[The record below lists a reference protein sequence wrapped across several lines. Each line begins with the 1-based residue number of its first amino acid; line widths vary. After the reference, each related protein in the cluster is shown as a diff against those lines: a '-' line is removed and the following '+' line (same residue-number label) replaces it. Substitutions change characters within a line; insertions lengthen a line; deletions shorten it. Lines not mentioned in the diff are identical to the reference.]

1 MKEILNK
8 NEAITLVSLIVTIIV
23 LIILAGVSINLILGD
38 NGIVTIAKR
47 AKENTELAK
56 VREETELNEL
66 YTQLETENPNS
77 GNPSY
82 NAITPFIDYEAD
94 NIAEI
99 VTYNGSWTA
108 TQDCAC
114 IAQIGAVQGI
124 SATVYVNGNVALA
137 TSVVTSA
144 NSTYTYVG
152 IIYVKKGQIVTTRN
166 VSGQKYNLI
175 FKPLIK

>member
-1 MKEILNK
+1 MKEILKK
-8 NEAITLVSLIVTIIV
+8 NQAITLVSLIVTIIV
-23 LIILAGVSINLILGD
+23 LIILAGVGINLVLGD
-38 NGIVTIAKR
+38 NGIITIAKK

-56 VREETELNEL
+56 VEEENELNEL
-66 YTQLETENPNS
+66 YTQLETESS
-77 GNPSY
+77 GSDNPSY

-114 IAQIGAVQGI
+114 IAKIGAVQGLG
-124 SATVYVNGNVALA
+124 AAVYVNGNIALA
-137 TSVVTSA
+137 TSVATSTDV
-144 NSTYTYVG
+144 TYTHVG